1 MAIIET
7 KKLCYQYGINTPFEK
22 TAVKDVSIS
31 ITKGEFIGVIGH
43 TGSGKSTFVQ
53 QLNGLLRPTS
63 GAVFL
68 DGKDIWEE
76 PKKIREIR
84 FRVGMVFQYPEHQL
98 FEETVYEDIAFG
110 PKNMGLNKEEIDK
123 RVKMAAKFA
132 GLDSSLFLKSPFELS
147 GGEKRRT
154 AIAGVIAMDPEVFI
168 LDEPTAGL
176 DPRGRDALLQQIVS
190 YHRKRNNTVLF
201 VSHNMEDIAKISDRV
216 LVLDHGEVCMFDDTR
231 TVFSRG
237 KELEKIGLRVPEIT
251 KIMMN
256 LKEKG
261 YAVDSGII
269 TVEEGVEQVMK
280 LLKNRGGKL

>member
-1 MAIIET
+1 
-7 KKLCYQYGINTPFEK
+7 
-22 TAVKDVSIS
+22 
-31 ITKGEFIGVIGH
+31 
-43 TGSGKSTFVQ
+43 
-53 QLNGLLRPTS
+53 
-63 GAVFL
+63 
-68 DGKDIWEE
+68 
-76 PKKIREIR
+76 
-84 FRVGMVFQYPEHQL
+84 
-98 FEETVYEDIAFG
+98 
-110 PKNMGLNKEEIDK
+110 
-123 RVKMAAKFA
+123 
-132 GLDSSLFLKSPFELS
+132 
-147 GGEKRRT
+147 
-154 AIAGVIAMDPEVFI
+154 MDPEVFI

-190 YHRKRNNTVLF
+190 YHRKRNNTILF

-216 LVLDHGEVCMFDDTR
+216 LVLDHGEVYMFDDTR

-269 TVEEGVEQVMK
+269 TVEEGVKQVMK

>member
-1 MAIIET
+1 
-7 KKLCYQYGINTPFEK
+7 
-22 TAVKDVSIS
+22 
-31 ITKGEFIGVIGH
+31 
-43 TGSGKSTFVQ
+43 
-53 QLNGLLRPTS
+53 
-63 GAVFL
+63 
-68 DGKDIWEE
+68 
-76 PKKIREIR
+76 
-84 FRVGMVFQYPEHQL
+84 
-98 FEETVYEDIAFG
+98 
-110 PKNMGLNKEEIDK
+110 MGLNKEEIDK